1 MRLSRQVIRFA
12 GIGVVSTAAYVV
24 LYAVLRSAMPAQP
37 ANGVAL
43 ITTAIGNT
51 VANRRLTFGS
61 DGRRTA
67 WQDQAV
73 GMLALGM
80 ALVITTGALDL
91 LQALGPRVGPG
102 RRAGGPG
109 RRQRAGDRGA
119 IPAAAGVDG
128 PGACLRPAADGQP
141 RRSSRTT
148 GMTRS
153 VRFS

>member
-1 MRLSRQVIRFA
+1 MRLSRQAIRFA

-67 WQDQAV
+67 WQDQVV

-80 ALVITTGALDL
+80 ALVVTTGALDL
-91 LQALGPRVGPG
+91 LQALGPGSGRAVELAVLVAANALATAVRFLVLRAWMAPGPVL
-102 RRAGGPG
+102 A
-109 RRQRAGDRGA
+109 RQRTVSPGA
-119 IPAAAGVDG
+119 PAAP
-128 PGACLRPAADGQP
+128 PG
-141 RRSSRTT
+141 
-148 GMTRS
+148 
-153 VRFS
+153 

>member
-12 GIGVVSTAAYVV
+12 GIGVVSTAAYVA
-24 LYAVLRSAMPAQP
+24 LYAVLRSYVPAQP

-43 ITTAIGNT
+43 VATAIGNT

-80 ALVITTGALDL
+80 ALLITTGALDV
-91 LQALGPRVGPG
+91 LQALEPGSSRAVELAVLVAANALATAVRFLVLRAWMAPRPALARQPRVSPG
-102 RRAGGPG
+102 A
-109 RRQRAGDRGA
+109 
-119 IPAAAGVDG
+119 PAAP
-128 PGACLRPAADGQP
+128 PG
-141 RRSSRTT
+141 
-148 GMTRS
+148 
-153 VRFS
+153 